1 MCDNNFP
8 SLVASLFSW
17 RCLGASTS
25 YFLHAAMNLRPPSV
39 TVSTHTSA
47 LNAVAFQSPAMPNA
61 RMSLWTQSVH
71 SFSSLC
77 VYKSSEV
84 LPSSTAPSKCQCI
97 INSILSST
105 APSPRHGASICP
117 SIRAAPQH
125 LGSTVHDFA
134 LNYLPRNHQQRSRH
148 GSYSRDSDARPFGTI
163 RNDYPSVKLPFH
175 GVVDTSSFY
184 GVSRCNII

>member
-1 MCDNNFP
+1 MSRRVYLLFP
-8 SLVASLFSW
+8 PRGHEPPPTLRDRLNPHLSLKRRRFPVP
-17 RCLGASTS
+17 RI
-25 YFLHAAMNLRPPSV
+25 H
-39 TVSTHTSA
+39 
-47 LNAVAFQSPAMPNA
+47 MPNA